1 MSRELNR
8 REFTKL
14 AAGACCA
21 AGVLRSHPLQASDAP
36 RKSQVFDYSGVKL
49 QTAASRASISPPA
62 ISILRSRRDAWHPS
76 L

>member
-8 REFTKL
+8 REFTEL

-21 AGVLRSHPLQASDAP
+21 AGVLRSHPLHTPDASG
-36 RKSQVFDYSGVKL
+36 KSQVFDYSDVKL
-49 QTAASRASISPPA
+49 QTAVSKAGISPSA
-62 ISILRSRRDAWHPS
+62 VSILCSRRDAWHPS